1 MKTIDITVTNMS
13 KQQKDGMWQVLG
25 FRTTDALMR
34 AVSFWVKKDEAEWI
48 ARELRTATA
57 EAPVVVEVDHRSW
70 VHMFSWGMGGAS

>member
-70 VHMFSWGMGGAS
+70 VHMFSWGMGGVS